1 MEPSNFQMDAQTA
14 LASSRAL
21 PTAPKGASLDK
32 LRETAQDFEAVF
44 LSQMMKPMFE
54 GLSAEGPFGGGPGED
69 MWRSLMVDEYG
80 KSIAKSGGIGI
91 ADAVMGEMLRMQE
104 AK

>member
-1 MEPSNFQMDAQTA
+1 METGTLQMDVQTA
-14 LASSRAL
+14 VATSRAL
-21 PTAPKGASLDK
+21 PKVAKDADLEK
-32 LRETAQDFEAVF
+32 VRETAQDFEAVF
-44 LSQMMKPMFE
+44 LSQMLKPMFE
-54 GLSAEGPFGGGPGED
+54 GLSAEAPFGGGPGED